1 MREYFEKA
9 WEWLKQKSRD
19 TYDFVREEREKVA
32 IVAVVLILLLFLGGV
47 AFAWWYSNRPDP
59 QLERMRELRE
69 QIDNEQDPE
78 KRRELMREYF
88 QGMRD
93 LSEEQRTI
101 LWAEMEENNRFNDR
115 LREFFSLPYEERVKR
130 IDQDIDRMLEMRKKF
145 EEMRQQ
151 GFRGPR
157 GGGPGGGGPPGGGAG
172 FVPGGGGPGGGGP
185 GFAPGAGGP
194 PGGGKPA
201 PGGFGR
207 GPGGGPPQAGPP
219 GQQPGQQ
226 RRPLSSEERDRLR
239 RLYLDHTSPEMR
251 AMRSEYRR
259 LMQERMQQRGV
270 TFGGGRG
277 FGGPGFGGP
286 GFGGPP
292 GGGPRR

>member
-1 MREYFEKA
+1 MREFLERSWEWTKEKA
-9 WEWLKQKSRD
+9 SEIAE
-19 TYDFVREEREKVA
+19 FVREEREKVA
-32 IVAVVLILLLFLGGV
+32 IIAVVVILLLFAGGM

-88 QGMRD
+88 QGMRELND
-93 LSEEQRTI
+93 EQRTI

-115 LREFFSLPYEERVKR
+115 LRELFSLPYEERVKR
-130 IDQDIDRMLEMRKKF
+130 IDQEIDRMLEWRKKF

-157 GGGPGGGGPPGGGAG
+157 GGGPGGGGPPGGGA
-172 FVPGGGGPGGGGP
+172 FGPGGG
-185 GFAPGAGGP
+185 FGGP
-194 PGGGKPA
+194 PGGGKPP

-207 GPGGGPPQAGPP
+207 GPGGGPPGGPAGPQAGPP
-219 GQQPGQQ
+219 GQPGQQ
-226 RRPLSSEERDRLR
+226 RRTLSSEERDRLR

-251 AMRSEYRR
+251 AMRAEYRR
-259 LMQERMQQRGV
+259 LMRERMQQRGINI
-270 TFGGGRG
+270 GGRG
-277 FGGPGFGGP
+277 FGGPGFGDP
-286 GFGGPP
+286 GFGGP
-292 GGGPRR
+292 RR